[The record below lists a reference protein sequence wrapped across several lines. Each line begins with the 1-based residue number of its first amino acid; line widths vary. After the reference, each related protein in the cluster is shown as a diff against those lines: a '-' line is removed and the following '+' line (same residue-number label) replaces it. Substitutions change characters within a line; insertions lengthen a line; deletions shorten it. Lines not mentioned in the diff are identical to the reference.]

1 LETSK
6 LFKSI
11 KKKKVVHFNIFMIQ
25 IHFKKHFNNFI
36 KQDLYQ
42 VIVAKLNTKLF
53 LDAYKT
59 EGKKKTGIKTLIW
72 N

>member
-1 LETSK
+1 METSK

>member
-1 LETSK
+1 
-6 LFKSI
+6 
-11 KKKKVVHFNIFMIQ
+11 MIQ